1 MSTEMST
8 ETPYIVV
15 LVAAGS
21 IEEARSLARTAVE
34 RKLAACVQFFPI
46 QSVFEWEGAIQEE
59 TEYLLLFKSRRDA
72 YADLEASL
80 REVHSYDVPEI
91 IALPLSDG
99 HEPYLQ
105 WLTGIVGSRT
115 PQSSKS

>member
-21 IEEARSLARTAVE
+21 IEEARSLAKTAVE

-59 TEYLLLFKSRRDA
+59 TEHMLLFKSRRDA
-72 YADLEASL
+72 YADLEACL
-80 REVHSYDVPEI
+80 RDVHSYDVPEI
-91 IALPLSDG
+91 IALPLSGG

-105 WLTGIVGSRT
+105 WLNGIVNSRA
-115 PQSSKS
+115 PQSSQS